1 MPVFDVF
8 VYDPWYISVVYNPSG
23 TQAVVIIQ
31 HLENGHEETINARYA
46 EELC

>member
-8 VYDPWYISVVYNPSG
+8 VYDPWYISVIYNPSG
-23 TQAVVIIQ
+23 AQAVVIIQ
-31 HLENGHEETINARYA
+31 HLENGEEETIDAGYA